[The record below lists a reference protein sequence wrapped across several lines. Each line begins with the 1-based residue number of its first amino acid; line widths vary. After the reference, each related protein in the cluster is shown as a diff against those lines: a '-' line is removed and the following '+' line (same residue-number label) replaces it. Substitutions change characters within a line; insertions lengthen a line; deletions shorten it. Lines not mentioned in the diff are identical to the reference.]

1 MIVGILIVILA
12 SGTTTYFLGYLN
24 PILGAKPGK
33 TLAELSLGSPTT
45 HELPRF
51 KADLKTGRCRAPSL
65 RTVIVI
71 SLNSQYLSALQ
82 EAETKV
88 LDQVQM
94 HLRDQERQ
102 DLVGKV
108 GTNNLRLNI
117 INNIIAPA
125 RISKVLFKEF
135 LLRRPTFPPNTAR
148 GTGSRLHQHFYL
160 QF

>member
-1 MIVGILIVILA
+1 MSEEKDTQAEEKDKGKKLIVMIAGVLVVILA
-12 SGTTTYFLGYLN
+12 GGTTTYFLGYLD
-24 PILGAKPGK
+24 PILGTKPGK
-33 TLAELSLGSPTT
+33 QLAELSLGSPTT

-71 SLNSQYLSALQ
+71 SLNSQHLSALQ
-82 EAETKV
+82 ESETKV

-102 DLVGKV
+102 DLVGKA
-108 GTNNLRLNI
+108 GTDNLRFDIANI

-135 LLRRPTFPPNTAR
+135 LLK
-148 GTGSRLHQHFYL
+148 
-160 QF
+160 

>member
-1 MIVGILIVILA
+1 MSEEKNAQAEKKAKRKILITMLVGILIVILA
-12 SGTTTYFLGYLN
+12 GGTTTYFLGYLN
-24 PILGAKPGK
+24 PILGTKPGK
-33 TLAELSLGSPTT
+33 QLAELSLGSPTT

-71 SLNSQYLSALQ
+71 SLNSQHLSALQ
-82 EAETKV
+82 ESETKV

-102 DLVGKV
+102 DLVGKA
-108 GTNNLRLNI
+108 GTDNLRLNIATI

-135 LLRRPTFPPNTAR
+135 LLK
-148 GTGSRLHQHFYL
+148 
-160 QF
+160 

>member
-1 MIVGILIVILA
+1 MSEEKNAQAEKKAKRKILITMLVGILIVILA
-12 SGTTTYFLGYLN
+12 GSTTTYFLGYLN
-24 PILGAKPGK
+24 PILGTKPGK
-33 TLAELSLGSPTT
+33 QLAELSLGSPTT

-71 SLNSQYLSALQ
+71 LLNSQHLSALQ
-82 EAETKV
+82 ESETKV

-102 DLVGKV
+102 DLVGKA
-108 GTNNLRLNI
+108 GTDNLRLNIANI

-135 LLRRPTFPPNTAR
+135 LLK
-148 GTGSRLHQHFYL
+148 
-160 QF
+160 

>member
-1 MIVGILIVILA
+1 MSEEKNAQPEKKAKRRILITMIVGILIVILA
-12 SGTTTYFLGYLN
+12 GGTTAYFLGYLN
-24 PILGAKPGK
+24 PILGTKPGK
-33 TLAELSLGSPTT
+33 QLAELSLGSPTT

-71 SLNSQYLSALQ
+71 SLNSQHLSALQ
-82 EAETKV
+82 ESETKV

-94 HLRDQERQ
+94 HLRNQERQ
-102 DLVGKV
+102 DLVGKA
-108 GTNNLRLNI
+108 GTDNLRLNIANI

-135 LLRRPTFPPNTAR
+135 LLK
-148 GTGSRLHQHFYL
+148 
-160 QF
+160 

>member
-1 MIVGILIVILA
+1 MSEGKDAQAEKKDKGKKLIVMIAGVLVVILA
-12 SGTTTYFLGYLN
+12 GGTTTYFLGYLA
-24 PILGAKPGK
+24 PILGSKPGK
-33 TLAELSLGSPTT
+33 QLAELSLGSPTT

-71 SLNSQYLSALQ
+71 SLNSQHLSALQ
-82 EAETKV
+82 ESETKV

-102 DLVGKV
+102 DLVGKA
-108 GTNNLRLNI
+108 GTDNLRFDIANI

-125 RISKVLFKEF
+125 QISTVLFKEF
-135 LLRRPTFPPNTAR
+135 LLK
-148 GTGSRLHQHFYL
+148 
-160 QF
+160 

>member
-1 MIVGILIVILA
+1 MSEGKDAQAEKKDKGKKLIVMIAGVLVVILA
-12 SGTTTYFLGYLN
+12 GGTTTYFLGYLD
-24 PILGAKPGK
+24 PILSTKPGK
-33 TLAELSLGSPTT
+33 QLAELSLGSPTT

-71 SLNSQYLSALQ
+71 SLNSQHLSALQ
-82 EAETKV
+82 ESETKV

-102 DLVGKV
+102 DLVGKA
-108 GTNNLRLNI
+108 GTDNLRFDIANI

-125 RISKVLFKEF
+125 QISTVLFKEF
-135 LLRRPTFPPNTAR
+135 LLK
-148 GTGSRLHQHFYL
+148 
-160 QF
+160 

>member
-1 MIVGILIVILA
+1 MSEGKDAQAEKKDKGKKLIVMIAGVLVVILA
-12 SGTTTYFLGYLN
+12 GGTTTYFLGYLD
-24 PILGAKPGK
+24 PILGNKPGK
-33 TLAELSLGSPTT
+33 QLAELSLGSPTT

-71 SLNSQYLSALQ
+71 SLNSQHLSALQ
-82 EAETKV
+82 ESETKV

-102 DLVGKV
+102 DLVGKA
-108 GTNNLRLNI
+108 GTDNLRFDIANI

-125 RISKVLFKEF
+125 QISTVLFKEF
-135 LLRRPTFPPNTAR
+135 LLK
-148 GTGSRLHQHFYL
+148 
-160 QF
+160 

>member
-1 MIVGILIVILA
+1 MSEGKDAQAEKKDKGKKLIVMIAGVLVVILA
-12 SGTTTYFLGYLN
+12 GGTTTYFLGYLD
-24 PILGAKPGK
+24 PILGTKPGK
-33 TLAELSLGSPTT
+33 QLAELSLGSPTT

-71 SLNSQYLSALQ
+71 SLNSQHLSALQ
-82 EAETKV
+82 ASETKV

-102 DLVGKV
+102 DLVGKA
-108 GTNNLRLNI
+108 GTDNLRFDIANI

-125 RISKVLFKEF
+125 QISTVLFKEF
-135 LLRRPTFPPNTAR
+135 LLK
-148 GTGSRLHQHFYL
+148 
-160 QF
+160 

>member
-1 MIVGILIVILA
+1 MSEGKDAQAEKKDKGKKLIVMIAGVLVVILA
-12 SGTTTYFLGYLN
+12 GGTATYFLGYLD
-24 PILGAKPGK
+24 PILGTKPGK
-33 TLAELSLGSPTT
+33 QLAELSLGSPTT

-71 SLNSQYLSALQ
+71 SLNSQHLSALQ
-82 EAETKV
+82 ESETKV

-102 DLVGKV
+102 DLVGKA
-108 GTNNLRLNI
+108 GTDNLRFDIANI

-125 RISKVLFKEF
+125 QISTVLFKEF
-135 LLRRPTFPPNTAR
+135 LLK
-148 GTGSRLHQHFYL
+148 
-160 QF
+160 